1 MDYLFRN
8 EQQKS
13 YKIKMNNRLL
23 AFSIVSIF
31 LQGCTYRGHQDFS
44 IVTVDN
50 VNASKTSC
58 DVKNAQGRWA
68 TSPEKTIVV
77 KADEDP
83 IYIRCEN
90 ETQWGA
96 TQQKLSFEDKD
107 LWTPYWNEN
116 GVPNLLQRFVRYHFR
131 VPHNTWDDAWGWPGS
146 FTTLVRNFPF
156 PCIIFCDVFD
166 FVNDSQY
173 KYPRYVYV
181 SMNNK

>member
-1 MDYLFRN
+1 
-8 EQQKS
+8 
-13 YKIKMNNRLL
+13 MNKRLL
-23 AFSIVSIF
+23 GFVVASIF

-50 VNASKTSC
+50 VNAAKTSC
-58 DVKNAQGRWA
+58 DVKNAQGRWT

-77 KADEDP
+77 KADENP

-90 ETQWGA
+90 DSQWGA
-96 TQQKLSFEDKD
+96 TQEKLSFEDKE

-116 GVPNLLQRFVRYHFR
+116 GVPNLLQNFVRNWFR
-131 VPHNTWDDAWGWPGS
+131 VPFLGWPGS
-146 FTTLVRNFPF
+146 GGVLAMNFPF

-181 SMNNK
+181 GMNKK